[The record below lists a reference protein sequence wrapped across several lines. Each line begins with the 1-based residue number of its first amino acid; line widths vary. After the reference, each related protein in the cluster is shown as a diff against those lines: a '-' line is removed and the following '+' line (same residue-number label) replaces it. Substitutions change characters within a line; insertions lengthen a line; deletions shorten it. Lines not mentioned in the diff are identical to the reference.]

1 MNPEKPGSASL
12 YLALLRMKSPP
23 KPALPLDEGVGP
35 ERAASGE
42 GSEVGADVSSPCIK
56 VCNID
61 AASGLCEGCHR
72 GLEEIASWSGY
83 SAAQKR
89 ALLALLPSRTRAR

>member
-1 MNPEKPGSASL
+1 VNPEKPGSASPS
-12 YLALLRMKSPP
+12 LALLPTNSPP
-23 KPALPLDEGVGP
+23 KPVLPLDEGVGP

-42 GSEVGADVSSPCIK
+42 GGEVGADVPSPCIK

-72 GLEEIASWSGY
+72 NIEEITFWSSY

-89 ALLALLPSRTRAR
+89 ALLAELPTRKRAQ